1 MLTTDPHSSG
11 PIYSLGGVFLALR
24 HDFGTENQAS
34 RTLSGTPAKPC
45 HRLFTFFLL
54 TVSTT
59 YAPGPP
65 IALNPSPILVRGPES
80 EISEG

>member
-1 MLTTDPHSSG
+1 MLG
-11 PIYSLGGVFLALR
+11 
-24 HDFGTENQAS
+24 HDFRMENPAS
-34 RTLSGTPAKPC
+34 RTLFTTPPNPC

-54 TVSTT
+54 TVSTF

-65 IALNPSPILVRGPES
+65 IALNPSPILVRGSES